1 MTETIEIVDNPKA
14 NRYEARIGG
23 TLAGYAEYKLTP
35 DLIVF
40 THTEVLPEYEGNG
53 VGSALAKFALD
64 DIKAAGVRK
73 VLPLC
78 PFIKTWIGRHAAYI
92 PLVFGVAEPIPEE
105 RS

>member
-1 MTETIEIVDNPKA
+1 MTDTIEIVDNPKA
-14 NRYEARIGG
+14 NRYEARIGE

-35 DLIVF
+35 NLIVF
-40 THTEVLPEYEGNG
+40 IHTEVFPEYEGKG

-64 DIKAAGVRK
+64 DTRAAGVRK

-78 PFIKTWIGRHAAYI
+78 PFVKAWIGRHAAYI